1 MSLKYRA
8 KYPIDRNNPVKEY
21 DNCNSIFTL
30 ICFRVVLRNTT
41 LNVRRGKKRIYDGNN
56 FRSSQEFIR
65 HRALL
70 TTTIS

>member
-8 KYPIDRNNPVKEY
+8 KISNRNNPVKEY
-21 DNCNSIFTL
+21 DNGIALLFSPHMLSRRFTKYD
-30 ICFRVVLRNTT
+30 FK
-41 LNVRRGKKRIYDGNN
+41 RRGEKRIYDGNN